1 MAQITEGTP
10 LLGALDAGA
19 AGVVEG
25 LLDSLVAIEVRG
37 GHGSGVIW
45 SPDGL
50 IVTNNHVAHGDEAR
64 VVLRDG
70 TRLVGTVTAREPR
83 RDLAALRVDRRDLP
97 AAPQGDSARVR
108 VGELVYAA
116 GNPLGLRGV
125 VTAGIVTAVG
135 QSADGV
141 GASGRGRGRLDRLI
155 QADVSLAPGNS
166 GGPLADAAGRVI
178 GINAMIGPNGVAL
191 AIPSAT
197 VAAFLAGEGA
207 ESADGPRLGVV
218 VSEALLA
225 GPGGER
231 GALVL
236 VAVEPGS
243 PAARAGLLQGDV
255 LLALDGR
262 ATATGE
268 DLHRGLAAWR
278 AGAGARLTLLRGG
291 FPREVVLPP
300 PLAAA
305 A

>member
-1 MAQITEGTP
+1 MATLTEGP
-10 LLGALDAGA
+10 ALLGALDAGA

-25 LLDSLVAIEVRG
+25 VLDSLVAIEVRG

-70 TRLVGTVTAREPR
+70 TRLAGAVTARDPR

-97 AAPQGDSARVR
+97 AAPHGDSARVR

-125 VTAGIVTAVG
+125 VTAGIVTAVE
-135 QSADGV
+135 QSADGAS
-141 GASGRGRGRLDRLI
+141 ASGRGRGRLDRLI

-166 GGPLADAAGRVI
+166 GGPLVDAAGRVI
-178 GINAMIGPNGVAL
+178 GVNAMIGPNGVAL
-191 AIPSAT
+191 AIPSAAI
-197 VAAFLAGEGA
+197 AAFLAGAGAADEGGA
-207 ESADGPRLGVV
+207 RLGVAV
-218 VSEALLA
+218 REALLA

-236 VAVEPGS
+236 VAVEADS
-243 PAARAGLLQGDV
+243 PAAHAGLLQGDV

-262 ATATGE
+262 PTATGE
-268 DLHRGLAAWR
+268 DLHRALASWR
-278 AGAGARLTLLRGG
+278 AGATARLALLRGG
-291 FPREVVLPP
+291 FPREVVLAP